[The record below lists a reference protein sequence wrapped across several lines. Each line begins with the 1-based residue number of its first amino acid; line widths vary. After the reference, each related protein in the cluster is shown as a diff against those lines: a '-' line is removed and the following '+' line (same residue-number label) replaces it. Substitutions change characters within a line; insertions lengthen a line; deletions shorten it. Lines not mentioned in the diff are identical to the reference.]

1 MKSLSVLYSKKL
13 FPSRALIYLILIFTL
28 LNCNSAYPTNLES
41 RDEKLSEGN
50 AAFGKFKKD
59 HSVFEIYSMYIII
72 LIILQ
77 IGSLSTLYVILRTF
91 IRWKRV
97 DFSLNM
103 THKLPFY
110 MALSDLIIYVSLTYY
125 PLANMKPWPDH
136 SCKIVSL
143 VFFYSS
149 LSNMILVGCLAVLSY
164 FRVCKTM
171 YYELGI
177 MDYKLFLLPI
187 VFPALI
193 SVPAWSHFGSDQY
206 WCYSSRTSSFIPLT
220 LLYVDIATLT
230 ISIFCYIAIS
240 YAINVVRSR
249 NDNNN
254 HANNENNL
262 FLPAYKKI
270 VGYLFIYILQWTPVM
285 VYVLIDTQQQTSMW
299 VYVVCFSS
307 LSIGG
312 VLNAARYISNEG
324 WWLKKENPEIASSTF
339 RTDQMASNTVT
350 TKSGQTETVS
360 SQWNLPED
368 ETNISSSLVEKS
380 NKSSME
386 TGTAN

>member
-1 MKSLSVLYSKKL
+1 
-13 FPSRALIYLILIFTL
+13 
-28 LNCNSAYPTNLES
+28 
-41 RDEKLSEGN
+41 
-50 AAFGKFKKD
+50 
-59 HSVFEIYSMYIII
+59 MYIII
-72 LIILQ
+72 LVILQ

-91 IRWKRV
+91 IRWKRI

-110 MALSDLIIYVSLTYY
+110 MALSDLIIYVALTVNLYY
-125 PLANMKPWPDH
+125 PLANMKPWSDY

-177 MDYKLFLLPI
+177 MDYKLFLLPV

-206 WCYSSRTSSFIPLT
+206 WCYSNRSSSFIPLT

-240 YAINVVRSR
+240 YAINVV
-249 NDNNN
+249 
-254 HANNENNL
+254 
-262 FLPAYKKI
+262 
-270 VGYLFIYILQWTPVM
+270 GYLFIYILQWTPVM
-285 VYVLIDTQQQTSMW
+285 IYVLIDTQQQTSMW

-324 WWLKKENPEIASSTF
+324 WWLKKENPEVASSTF

-368 ETNISSSLVEKS
+368 ETHVSLSLVEKS

-386 TGTAN
+386 AGIAN

>member
-110 MALSDLIIYVSLTYY
+110 MALSDLIIYVALTVN
-125 PLANMKPWPDH
+125 L
-136 SCKIVSL
+136 
-143 VFFYSS
+143 
-149 LSNMILVGCLAVLSY
+149 
-164 FRVCKTM
+164 
-171 YYELGI
+171 
-177 MDYKLFLLPI
+177 
-187 VFPALI
+187 
-193 SVPAWSHFGSDQY
+193 AWSHFGSDQY

>member
-1 MKSLSVLYSKKL
+1 
-13 FPSRALIYLILIFTL
+13 
-28 LNCNSAYPTNLES
+28 
-41 RDEKLSEGN
+41 
-50 AAFGKFKKD
+50 
-59 HSVFEIYSMYIII
+59 
-72 LIILQ
+72 
-77 IGSLSTLYVILRTF
+77 
-91 IRWKRV
+91 
-97 DFSLNM
+97 
-103 THKLPFY
+103 
-110 MALSDLIIYVSLTYY
+110 
-125 PLANMKPWPDH
+125 MKPWPDY

-193 SVPAWSHFGSDQY
+193 SVPVCSLNIFSSFLKIYIYKNTNKFYVYLKAWSHFGSDQY

-254 HANNENNL
+254 HTNNENNL

-270 VGYLFIYILQWTPVM
+270 VSFFILFYFIFFFFILF
-285 VYVLIDTQQQTSMW
+285 Y
-299 VYVVCFSS
+299 
-307 LSIGG
+307 
-312 VLNAARYISNEG
+312 
-324 WWLKKENPEIASSTF
+324 
-339 RTDQMASNTVT
+339 
-350 TKSGQTETVS
+350 
-360 SQWNLPED
+360 
-368 ETNISSSLVEKS
+368 
-380 NKSSME
+380 
-386 TGTAN
+386 